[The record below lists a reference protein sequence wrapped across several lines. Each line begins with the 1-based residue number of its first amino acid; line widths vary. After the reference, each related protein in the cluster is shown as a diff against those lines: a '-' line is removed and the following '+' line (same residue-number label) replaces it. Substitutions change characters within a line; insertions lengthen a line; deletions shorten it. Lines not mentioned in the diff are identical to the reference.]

1 MEVRNTSR
9 ILTTPE
15 QIVRDHRNRFKGRP
29 SALRFE
35 AKSFSSSAAGPDG
48 PLARREAALQP
59 QAKRSSDWL
68 GWAVRFFLIFVFG
81 WLFGYLHHFL
91 TTPR

>member
-35 AKSFSSSAAGPDG
+35 AKYFPSS
-48 PLARREAALQP
+48 EAVLQP
-59 QAKRSSDWL
+59 QAKRSSDL
-68 GWAVRFFLIFVFG
+68 LARAIQIFLIFAFG

-91 TTPR
+91 AG